1 MPRPEDGCL
10 LAFTFRSVA
19 AGGRAVC
26 RLVRRA
32 VASPSFGSYEAGD
45 PLQVW
50 AGRVLPMW
58 TRATRRQALGFQAAG
73 GMASGLVAGGRSDEG
88 RMGRRQSITGRPLCW
103 RQDEAAAVCQV
114 AIRVPG
120 FLLEAA
126 GNSPSS
132 RRLQGGGVQ
141 PSVRM
146 RARKA
151 SRGREEAQQR
161 ANGLGLCSEAQQT
174 TQTVWRPA
182 ESGPGVKGEAGGE
195 AVWPEA
201 PTRERCA
208 ASSSEARRWGRHGS
222 VVGRN
227 PFPLYCPTRRRLS
240 RATALGGA
248 QAVELSELSD
258 MNDRQSGDA
267 AAFGDGQGGGGF
279 CPSVQTDAPAAN
291 QKAAGAASCCCL
303 LLSVVRPLGWMKA
316 GWCVPVSGCL
326 RWGLP
331 WQGWITI

>member
-1 MPRPEDGCL
+1 MPLTMDGCL
-10 LAFTFRSVA
+10 PAPASRSVA

-208 ASSSEARRWGRHGS
+208 ASSSEARRWGRHSS

-227 PFPLYCPTRRRLS
+227 PFPLFCPTRRRLS
-240 RATALGGA
+240 RALRSVGQRG
-248 QAVELSELSD
+248 
-258 MNDRQSGDA
+258 SG
-267 AAFGDGQGGGGF
+267 
-279 CPSVQTDAPAAN
+279 
-291 QKAAGAASCCCL
+291 
-303 LLSVVRPLGWMKA
+303 
-316 GWCVPVSGCL
+316 
-326 RWGLP
+326 
-331 WQGWITI
+331 

>member
-1 MPRPEDGCL
+1 
-10 LAFTFRSVA
+10 
-19 AGGRAVC
+19 
-26 RLVRRA
+26 
-32 VASPSFGSYEAGD
+32 
-45 PLQVW
+45 
-50 AGRVLPMW
+50 MW
-58 TRATRRQALGFQAAG
+58 IRATCRQALGCQAAG

-161 ANGLGLCSEAQQT
+161 ANRLGLGPEAQRT
-174 TQTVWRPA
+174 TQPVWRPA
-182 ESGPGVKGEAGGE
+182 GSGPGAGGEAGGK
-195 AVWPEA
+195 AVWPQA

-208 ASSSEARRWGRHGS
+208 ASSSEARRWGRHSS

-227 PFPLYCPTRRRLS
+227 PFPLFCPTRRRLS

-248 QAVELSELSD
+248 TGVGLT
-258 MNDRQSGDA
+258 GD
-267 AAFGDGQGGGGF
+267 
-279 CPSVQTDAPAAN
+279 
-291 QKAAGAASCCCL
+291 
-303 LLSVVRPLGWMKA
+303 
-316 GWCVPVSGCL
+316 
-326 RWGLP
+326 
-331 WQGWITI
+331 